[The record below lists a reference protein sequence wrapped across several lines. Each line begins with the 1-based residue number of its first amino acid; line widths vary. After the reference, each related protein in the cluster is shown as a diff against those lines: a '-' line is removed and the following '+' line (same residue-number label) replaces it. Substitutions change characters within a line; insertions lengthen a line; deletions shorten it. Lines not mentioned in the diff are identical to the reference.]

1 MSAATPPAAPA
12 PERPA
17 LDARWSATV
26 GEHRR
31 ALAAYLETAAAL
43 AEDAWDRPWAP
54 GKWTPAHITEH
65 LTLAYEALITEAREG
80 KPMKLRLP
88 AWRRTLLR
96 WVLLPHILFHRSFP
110 VRAPAPREMR
120 PDAARAP
127 RGEALALLAEMGER
141 FEHEVLAAH
150 GRGIQTLT
158 HPYFGGIGFRRG
170 FRFVAVHVEH
180 HHRQIAA
187 LR

>member
-1 MSAATPPAAPA
+1 MSTSALPASPAADA
-12 PERPA
+12 PVP
-17 LDARWSATV
+17 DARWPATI

-43 AEDAWDRPWAP
+43 AEDAWDQPSAP
-54 GKWTPAHITEH
+54 GKWTPAEITEH

-80 KPMKLRLP
+80 KPMQVRLP
-88 AWRRTLLR
+88 AWRRALLR

-110 VRAPAPREMR
+110 LRAPAPREMR
-120 PDAARAP
+120 PAVPLAA
-127 RGEALALLAEMGER
+127 RGEALARLKDGGER
-141 FEHEVLAAH
+141 FEREVLAAH
-150 GRGIQTLT
+150 GRGVKVLT